1 LRFLIPDI
9 FYGVRWIGS
18 KAVTSIKSHAS
29 QELAALKAELAA
41 MKQQKPAA

>member
-1 LRFLIPDI
+1 M
-9 FYGVRWIGS
+9 VMKAMGS
-18 KAVTSIKSHAS
+18 LKSHAS